1 MILPSITRAQQ
12 PTRSLTLRKSVHNL
26 TEEQLDTLRQA
37 FRAVMQIGDNRG
49 YNFHAGIHGLP
60 LGAGQ
65 SELYC
70 RHDLRLWLPWHRA
83 YLYLFE
89 LALRDQVPDASLPW
103 WDWASPISHSSGIPE
118 AYTESHLDG
127 QLENP
132 LFSAPIPENAQRDAR
147 LLGLDFVPEE
157 TFRDSEPPNQLP
169 DTPWAVQRENLLP
182 LNELLKRGDLLDFSE
197 ELRKIHNYVHVWV
210 GGTMGSQAFAA
221 YDPIFWA
228 HHSMVDRI
236 WRIWQRD
243 HPGASFDLQ
252 TLGQALPP
260 FPLTVAEVLDV
271 TTLGYEYASFATDV
285 PGTG

>member
-1 MILPSITRAQQ
+1 VILPSTTRAQQ
-12 PTRSLTLRKSVHNL
+12 PTRSLALRRSVHNL

-89 LALRDQVPDASLPW
+89 LALRDRVSEASLPW
-103 WDWASPISHSSGIPE
+103 WDWASPVSHSSGIPE
-118 AYTESHLDG
+118 AYTQRRLDG
-127 QLENP
+127 QQENP
-132 LFSAPIPENAQRDAR
+132 LFSAPIPENAQSDAR
-147 LLGLDFVPEE
+147 RLGIEPVPTE
-157 TFRDSEPPNQLP
+157 TYRNPQPPNQLP
-169 DTPWAVQRENLLP
+169 DTDWAVRRDLVPLERLLR
-182 LNELLKRGDLLDFSE
+182 LGDYLDFSE
-197 ELRKIHNYVHVWV
+197 KLRDIHDHVHMWA

-221 YDPIFWA
+221 YDPVFWA
-228 HHSMVDRI
+228 HHVMVDRI

-271 TTLGYEYASFATDV
+271 TRLGYEYASFATDV
-285 PGTG
+285 RGTG